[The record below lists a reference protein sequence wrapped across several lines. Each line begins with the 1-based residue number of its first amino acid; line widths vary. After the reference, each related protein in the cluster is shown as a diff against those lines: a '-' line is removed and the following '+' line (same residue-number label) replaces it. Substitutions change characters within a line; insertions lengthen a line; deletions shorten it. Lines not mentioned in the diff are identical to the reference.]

1 MSGHDPPPGRQPAPE
16 RDDARTGPSRRRGI
30 TRVSL
35 PPPSVR
41 SVPFATAV
49 ERFQQVS
56 IEELGTRLADVTFV
70 VVDLETTGGSPK
82 DSAITEIGAVK
93 IRGGQVLGEFQTL
106 VDPGR
111 AIPPYISVLTGI
123 TTMMVAAAPRIG
135 AVLPGFLEFARGA
148 VLVAHNAPFDLGFL
162 KAACAESG
170 MAWPAAASVDTA
182 VLARR
187 LLNRDEVPNC
197 KLATLAPYFSAT
209 TSPTHR
215 ALDDARATVDVLH
228 GLFERLGPLGI
239 TSLEE
244 LTGLTR
250 QIDPER
256 LRKRHL
262 ADGVPRGPGVYL
274 FRGPPPAAGPPRGAG
289 VSLSRGPGGEPLYV
303 GTSND
308 LRSRVRSYFS
318 SSEQRSRITEMVALA
333 QRVDA
338 IPCAHDLEAAVREL
352 RLIAEHKPR
361 YNRRSRFPE
370 RALWVRLT
378 EEPFP
383 RLSVVRRVRPGA
395 GVFLGPFPD
404 RHAADPAVAAV
415 HEALPLRQ
423 CTTRLSPRVPS
434 PACALAGMGRCGA
447 PCTGAQSVEEYASIA
462 AVFRAA
468 VDHDPRALVAPLLA
482 RLDRLA
488 GEERYEDAAVLRD
501 RAAVLVR
508 AVRRRQRLESLAA
521 VQELVLARA
530 DGTGGWHLSVVR
542 RGRLVAAGG
551 APQGMS
557 VRRMLP
563 DLLATA
569 ETPDGP
575 DGELAA
581 TVDETELILRWM
593 EKPGTR
599 LVQLTGTLAS
609 RAPGTGAFSTFLAR
623 VETGRSGRD
632 PFADDRSL
640 GTRARPERVTAG
652 AGGRPRSR
660 LGSPA

>member
-1 MSGHDPPPGRQPAPE
+1 MPFSPARAHYE
-16 RDDARTGPSRRRGI
+16 QVAIDEVG
-30 TRVSL
+30 
-35 PPPSVR
+35 
-41 SVPFATAV
+41 TA
-49 ERFQQVS
+49 
-56 IEELGTRLADVTFV
+56 LADVTFV

-82 DSAITEIGAVK
+82 DNAITEIGAVK
-93 IRGGQVLGEFQTL
+93 VRGGAVLGEFQTL
-106 VDPGR
+106 VDPGC

-123 TTMMVAAAPRIG
+123 TSMMVAAAPRIG

-148 VLVAHNAPFDLGFL
+148 VLVAHNAPFDMGFL
-162 KAACAESG
+162 KAACAENG
-170 MAWPAAASVDTA
+170 LAWPAAASIDTA

-187 LLNRDEVPNC
+187 LLSRDEVPNC

-250 QIDPER
+250 QVDPER

-262 ADGVPRGPGVYL
+262 ADAVPRGPGVYL
-274 FRGPPPAAGPPRGAG
+274 FRGPRD
-289 VSLSRGPGGEPLYV
+289 EPLYV

-318 SSEQRSRITEMVALA
+318 SSEQRSRITEMVGLA
-333 QRVDA
+333 QRVEA

-370 RALWVRLT
+370 RALWIRLT

-383 RLSVVRRVRPGA
+383 RLSVVRRLRPGA

-404 RHAADPAVAAV
+404 RRAADAAVAAV
-415 HEALPLRQ
+415 HESLPLRQ
-423 CTTRLSPRVPS
+423 CTARISPRVRTS
-434 PACALAGMGRCGA
+434 ACALAGMGRCGA
-447 PCTGAQSVEEYASIA
+447 PCTGAQSVDEYASIA

-468 VDHDPRALVAPLLA
+468 VGRDPRALLAPLLS
-482 RLDRLA
+482 RVDRLA
-488 GEERYEDAAVLRD
+488 AEERYEDAALLRD
-501 RAAVLVR
+501 RVAVLVR

-521 VQELVLARA
+521 VPELALARP

-542 RGRLVAAGG
+542 QGRLVSAGVAAEGR
-551 APQGMS
+551 S
-557 VRRMLP
+557 VRRTLAG
-563 DLLATA
+563 LLATA
-569 ETPDGP
+569 ETPTGP
-575 DGELAA
+575 DDEAAA
-581 TVDETELILRWM
+581 TVDETELVLRWM

-599 LVQLTGTLAS
+599 LVDLTGTLAS
-609 RAPGTGAFSTFLAR
+609 PAPGTGAYTRFLAQ
-623 VETGRSGRD
+623 VDAGRTERN
-632 PFADDRSL
+632 PFADGRSL
-640 GTRARPERVTAG
+640 NTRARPERVSAAAG
-652 AGGRPRSR
+652 SARPSR

>member
-1 MSGHDPPPGRQPAPE
+1 M
-16 RDDARTGPSRRRGI
+16 
-30 TRVSL
+30 
-35 PPPSVR
+35 
-41 SVPFATAV
+41 PFTTAGD
-49 ERFQQVS
+49 RYQQVS

-93 IRGGQVLGEFQTL
+93 IKGGAVLGEFQTL
-106 VDPGR
+106 VDPGC

-162 KAACAESG
+162 KAACAEN
-170 MAWPAAASVDTA
+170 AIPWPATASVDTA

-187 LLNRDEVPNC
+187 LLTRDEVPNC
-197 KLATLAPYFSAT
+197 KLATLAPFFSAT

-239 TSLEE
+239 TTLEE
-244 LTGLTR
+244 LTGLSR
-250 QIDPER
+250 QVDPDR

-262 ADGVPRGPGVYL
+262 ADAVPRGPGVYL
-274 FRGPPPAAGPPRGAG
+274 FRGPRD
-289 VSLSRGPGGEPLYV
+289 EPLYV

-318 SSEQRSRITEMVALA
+318 AGEQRSRITEMVALS

-383 RLSVVRRVRPGA
+383 RLSVVRRVRPGT

-404 RHAADPAVAAV
+404 RRAADAAVAAV
-415 HEALPLRQ
+415 HESLPLRQ
-423 CTTRLSPRVPS
+423 CTTRLSPRVLGT
-434 PACALAGMGRCGA
+434 ACALAGMGRCGA
-447 PCTGAQSVEEYASIA
+447 PCTGEQTVDEYASIA
-462 AVFRAA
+462 AAFRAA
-468 VDHDPRALVAPLLA
+468 VDHDPAGLVAPLMA
-482 RLDRLA
+482 RVERLA
-488 GEERYEDAAVLRD
+488 AEERYEDAAILRD
-501 RAAVLVR
+501 RIAVLVR
-508 AVRRRQRLESLAA
+508 AVRRRQRLASLAA
-521 VQELVLARA
+521 VPEFTIARP
-530 DGTGGWHLSVVR
+530 DGAGGWHLTVVR
-542 RGRLVAAGG
+542 RGRLVAAGS
-551 APQGMS
+551 APHATS
-557 VRRMLP
+557 VRSALAG
-563 DLLATA
+563 LLLTA
-569 ETPDGP
+569 ETPTGP
-575 DGELAA
+575 DDELAA
-581 TVDETELILRWM
+581 SVDETELILRWM

-599 LVQLTGTLAS
+599 LVELTGILAS
-609 RAPGTGAFSTFLAR
+609 PAPGTGAFTAFLDR
-623 VETGRSGRD
+623 VEAGRSDRN
-632 PFADDRSL
+632 PFADERSL
-640 GTRARPERVTAG
+640 GTRSRPERVTAG
-652 AGGRPRSR
+652 AGGRLAAR
-660 LGSPA
+660 LGSTV

>member
-1 MSGHDPPPGRQPAPE
+1 M
-16 RDDARTGPSRRRGI
+16 
-30 TRVSL
+30 
-35 PPPSVR
+35 
-41 SVPFATAV
+41 PFSTALD
-49 ERFQQVS
+49 RYHQVS

-111 AIPPYISVLTGI
+111 EIPPYISVLTGI
-123 TTMMVAAAPRIG
+123 TSMMVAAAPRIG
-135 AVLPGFLEFARGA
+135 TVLPAFLEFARGA

-162 KAACAESG
+162 KAACAETG
-170 MAWPAAASVDTA
+170 TAWPPAASVDTA

-187 LLNRDEVPNC
+187 LLTRDEVPNC
-197 KLATLAPYFSAT
+197 KLATLAPFFSAT
-209 TSPTHR
+209 TSPTHP
-215 ALDDARATVDVLH
+215 AQDDARATVDHLTRHVDP
-228 GLFERLGPLGI
+228 LGPQPKP
-239 TSLEE
+239 TLEE
-244 LTGLTR
+244 LTGLAR
-250 QIDPER
+250 QVDPER

-262 ADGVPRGPGVYL
+262 ADSVPRGPGVYL
-274 FRGPPPAAGPPRGAG
+274 FRGPRD
-289 VSLSRGPGGEPLYV
+289 EPLYV

-318 SSEQRSRITEMVALA
+318 AGEQRSRITEMVALS

-370 RALWVRLT
+370 RALCQRLT

-383 RLSVVRRVRPGA
+383 RLSVVRRVRPGT

-404 RHAADPAVAAV
+404 RRAADAAVAAV

-423 CTTRLSPRVPS
+423 CTGRLSLRVLGS
-434 PACALAGMGRCGA
+434 ACALGEMGRCGA
-447 PCTGAQSVEEYASIA
+447 PGPGAQSVDEYASIA

-468 VDHDPRALVAPLLA
+468 VHHDPSALVAPLLA
-482 RLDRLA
+482 RVERLSA
-488 GEERYEDAAVLRD
+488 DERYEDAAMLRD
-501 RAAVLVR
+501 RVAVLVR

-521 VQELVLARA
+521 VPELSIARP
-530 DGTGGWHLSVVR
+530 DGSGGWHLSVVR

-551 APQGMS
+551 APQATS
-557 VRRMLP
+557 VRSTLAG
-563 DLLATA
+563 LLLTA
-569 ETPDGP
+569 ETPTGP

-581 TVDETELILRWM
+581 SVDETELILRWM

-599 LVQLTGTLAS
+599 LVELTGTLAS
-609 RAPGTGAFSTFLAR
+609 PAPGTGAFNAFLAR
-623 VETGRSGRD
+623 VEAGRADRN
-632 PFADDRSL
+632 PFADGRSL

-652 AGGRPRSR
+652 VSAR
-660 LGSPA
+660 LGSPS

>member
-1 MSGHDPPPGRQPAPE
+1 VPSSPVLPLP
-16 RDDARTGPSRRRGI
+16 DAQHALQRY
-30 TRVSL
+30 
-35 PPPSVR
+35 
-41 SVPFATAV
+41 A
-49 ERFQQVS
+49 QVT
-56 IEELGTRLADVTFV
+56 IDELGTPLADVTFV

-93 IRGGQVLGEFQTL
+93 IRGGVVLGEFQTL

-111 AIPPYISVLTGI
+111 EIPPYISVLTGI
-123 TTMMVAAAPRIG
+123 TSMMVAAAPRIG

-162 KAACAESG
+162 KAACAENG
-170 MAWPAAASVDTA
+170 MAWPATASVDTA

-187 LLNRDEVPNC
+187 LLTRDEVPNC
-197 KLATLAPYFSAT
+197 KLATLAPYFSAA

-215 ALDDARATVDVLH
+215 ALDDAKATVDVLH

-250 QIDPER
+250 QVDPER

-262 ADGVPRGPGVYL
+262 ADDVPRGPGVYL
-274 FRGPPPAAGPPRGAG
+274 FRGPRD
-289 VSLSRGPGGEPLYV
+289 EPLYV

-318 SSEQRSRITEMVALA
+318 SGEQRSRITEMVALS

-383 RLSVVRRVRPGA
+383 RLSVVRRVRPGT

-404 RHAADPAVAAV
+404 RRAADAAVAAV
-415 HEALPLRQ
+415 HESLPLRQ
-423 CTTRLSPRVPS
+423 CTTRISARAPAGA
-434 PACALAGMGRCGA
+434 ACALAGMGRCGA

-468 VDHDPRALVAPLLA
+468 VDQDPRDLVAPLLA
-482 RLDRLA
+482 RVDRPA
-488 GEERYEDAAVLRD
+488 AAERYEDAAVLRD
-501 RAAVLVR
+501 RVAVLVR

-521 VQELVLARA
+521 VPELSIARP
-530 DGTGGWHLSVVR
+530 DGSGGWHLSVVR
-542 RGRLVAAGG
+542 RGRLVAAGS
-551 APQGMS
+551 APLGTS
-557 VRRMLP
+557 VRDMLSG
-563 DLLATA
+563 LRATA
-569 ETPDGP
+569 ETLPGTD
-575 DGELAA
+575 DEQV
-581 TVDETELILRWM
+581 TSVDETELVLRWM

-599 LVQLTGTLAS
+599 LVEVTGTLACP
-609 RAPGTGAFSTFLAR
+609 APGTGAFNAFLAR
-623 VETGRSGRD
+623 IESGRTGRD
-632 PFADDRSL
+632 PFADGRSL
-640 GTRARPERVTAG
+640 GTRARPERVSAG
-652 AGGRPRSR
+652 VGSRPPAR
-660 LGSPA
+660 LASPA

>member
-1 MSGHDPPPGRQPAPE
+1 
-16 RDDARTGPSRRRGI
+16 
-30 TRVSL
+30 
-35 PPPSVR
+35 
-41 SVPFATAV
+41 VPFSAALD
-49 ERFQQVS
+49 RYQQVS

-93 IRGGQVLGEFQTL
+93 VRGGQVLGEFQTL

-111 AIPPYISVLTGI
+111 EIPPYISVLTGI
-123 TTMMVAAAPRIG
+123 TSMMVAAAPRIG
-135 AVLPGFLEFARGA
+135 TVLPAFLEFARGA

-162 KAACAESG
+162 KAACAETG
-170 MAWPAAASVDTA
+170 VAWPPAASVDTA

-187 LLNRDEVPNC
+187 LLSRDEVPNC

-239 TSLEE
+239 TTLEE

-250 QIDPER
+250 QVDPER

-262 ADGVPRGPGVYL
+262 ADAVPRGPGVYL
-274 FRGPPPAAGPPRGAG
+274 FRGPRD
-289 VSLSRGPGGEPLYV
+289 EPLYV

-308 LRSRVRSYFS
+308 MRSRVRSYFS
-318 SSEQRSRITEMVALA
+318 AGEQRSRITEMVALS

-378 EEPFP
+378 EEAFP
-383 RLSVVRRVRPGA
+383 RLSVVRRVRPGS

-404 RHAADPAVAAV
+404 RRAADAAVAAV

-423 CTTRLSPRVPS
+423 CTTRISPRVPGT
-434 PACALAGMGRCGA
+434 ACALAGMGRCGA
-447 PCTGAQSVEEYASIA
+447 PCTGAQSVDEYATIA

-468 VDHDPRALVAPLLA
+468 VDHDPSALVAPLLA
-482 RLDRLA
+482 RVDRLA
-488 GEERYEDAAVLRD
+488 AAERYEDAAMLRD
-501 RAAVLVR
+501 RVAVLVR

-521 VQELVLARA
+521 VAELAIARP
-530 DGTGGWHLSVVR
+530 DGAGGWHLSVVR

-551 APQGMS
+551 APHATS
-557 VRRMLP
+557 VRSTLVG
-563 DLLATA
+563 LLLTA
-569 ETPDGP
+569 ETPTGP
-575 DGELAA
+575 DDELAA
-581 TVDETELILRWM
+581 SVDETELILRWM

-599 LVQLTGTLAS
+599 LVEVTGTLAS
-609 RAPGTGAFSTFLAR
+609 PAPGTGAFNAFLAR
-623 VETGRSGRD
+623 VETGRTGRD
-632 PFADDRSL
+632 PFADGRSL

-652 AGGRPRSR
+652 AGGPGRAR

>member
-1 MSGHDPPPGRQPAPE
+1 MPSSPAPPVP
-16 RDDARTGPSRRRGI
+16 A
-30 TRVSL
+30 TRYVQ
-35 PPPSVR
+35 
-41 SVPFATAV
+41 AT
-49 ERFQQVS
+49 
-56 IEELGTRLADVTFV
+56 IEELGTPLADVTFV

-93 IRGGQVLGEFQTL
+93 VRGGVVLGEFQTL
-106 VDPGR
+106 VDPGCE
-111 AIPPYISVLTGI
+111 IPPYISVLTGI
-123 TTMMVAAAPRIG
+123 TSMMVAAAPRIG

-170 MAWPAAASVDTA
+170 IAWPAAASVDTA

-187 LLNRDEVPNC
+187 LLTRDEVPNC
-197 KLATLAPYFSAT
+197 KLGTLAPFFSAS

-250 QIDPER
+250 QVDPER
-256 LRKRHL
+256 RRKRHL
-262 ADGVPRGPGVYL
+262 ADDVPHGPGVYL
-274 FRGPPPAAGPPRGAG
+274 FRGPRD
-289 VSLSRGPGGEPLYV
+289 EPLYV

-308 LRSRVRSYFS
+308 LRSRVRSYFTS
-318 SSEQRSRITEMVALA
+318 GEQRSRITEMVALS

-370 RALWVRLT
+370 RALWIRLT

-404 RHAADPAVAAV
+404 RRAADAAVAAV
-415 HEALPLRQ
+415 HEAIPLRQ
-423 CTTRLSPRVPS
+423 CTGRLSIRVLGT
-434 PACALAGMGRCGA
+434 ACALAGMGRCGA
-447 PCTGAQSVEEYASIA
+447 PCTGAQSVDEYAAIA

-468 VDHDPRALVAPLLA
+468 VDHDPRDLVAPLLA
-482 RLDRLA
+482 RVDRLA

-501 RAAVLVR
+501 RIAVLVR

-521 VQELVLARA
+521 VPELVLARS
-530 DGTGGWHLSVVR
+530 DGAGGWQLSVVR
-542 RGRLVAAGG
+542 RGRLVAAGV
-551 APQGMS
+551 APVGTS
-557 VRRMLP
+557 VRGTLA
-563 DLLATA
+563 DLLTTA
-569 ETPDGP
+569 ETPAGP

-581 TVDETELILRWM
+581 SVDETELVLRWM

-599 LVQLTGTLAS
+599 LVELSGTLACP
-609 RAPGTGAFSTFLAR
+609 APGTGPFTGFLDR

-632 PFADDRSL
+632 PFADARSL
-640 GTRARPERVTAG
+640 GTRARPDRVTAG
-652 AGGRPRSR
+652 AGGAARPR
-660 LGSPA
+660 

>member
-1 MSGHDPPPGRQPAPE
+1 MPSSPA
-16 RDDARTGPSRRRGI
+16 
-30 TRVSL
+30 
-35 PPPSVR
+35 
-41 SVPFATAV
+41 VPRPTTQRY
-49 ERFQQVS
+49 EQVT
-56 IEELGTRLADVTFV
+56 IEEVGTPLADVTFV

-93 IRGGQVLGEFQTL
+93 VRGGVILGEFQTL
-106 VDPGR
+106 VDPGC

-123 TTMMVAAAPRIG
+123 TSMMVAAAPRIG

-148 VLVAHNAPFDLGFL
+148 VLVAHNAPFDIGFL
-162 KAACAESG
+162 KAACAENG
-170 MAWPAAASVDTA
+170 IAWPAAASVDTA

-187 LLNRDEVPNC
+187 LLTRDEVPNC
-197 KLATLAPYFSAT
+197 KLATLAPYFSAS

-250 QIDPER
+250 QVDPER
-256 LRKRHL
+256 RRKRHL
-262 ADGVPRGPGVYL
+262 ADGVPHGPGVYL
-274 FRGPPPAAGPPRGAG
+274 FRGPRD
-289 VSLSRGPGGEPLYV
+289 EPLYV

-308 LRSRVRSYFS
+308 LRSRVRSYFTS
-318 SSEQRSRITEMVALA
+318 GEQRSRITEMVALS

-370 RALWVRLT
+370 RALWIRLT

-404 RHAADPAVAAV
+404 RRAADAAVAAV

-423 CTTRLSPRVPS
+423 CTTRLSPRVPTA
-434 PACALAGMGRCGA
+434 ACALFDMGRCGG
-447 PCTGAQSVEEYASIA
+447 PCIGAQSVADYASIA
-462 AVFRAA
+462 SVFRAA
-468 VDHDPRALVAPLLA
+468 VDHDPRELVAPLLG
-482 RLDRLA
+482 RVDRLGA
-488 GEERYEDAAVLRD
+488 AERYEDAAVLRD
-501 RAAVLVR
+501 RVAVLVR

-521 VQELVLARA
+521 VPELVLARS
-530 DGTGGWHLSVVR
+530 DGSGGWHLSVVR

-551 APQGMS
+551 APRGTS
-557 VRRMLP
+557 VRGTLP
-563 DLLATA
+563 GLMSTA
-569 ETPDGP
+569 ETPVGP
-575 DGELAA
+575 DDELAA

-599 LVQLTGTLAS
+599 LVELTGTLACA
-609 RAPGTGAFSTFLAR
+609 APGTGSFSGFLSR
-623 VETGRSGRD
+623 VEAGRTDRN
-632 PFADDRSL
+632 PFSDDRSL
-640 GTRARPERVTAG
+640 GTRARPERVSAG
-652 AGGRPRSR
+652 AGVPVPSR
-660 LGSPA
+660 LGSSA

>member
-1 MSGHDPPPGRQPAPE
+1 MID
-16 RDDARTGPSRRRGI
+16 
-30 TRVSL
+30 
-35 PPPSVR
+35 
-41 SVPFATAV
+41 
-49 ERFQQVS
+49 
-56 IEELGTRLADVTFV
+56 ELGTPLADVTFV

-93 IRGGQVLGEFQTL
+93 VRGGVVIGEFQTL
-106 VDPGR
+106 VDPGHE
-111 AIPPYISVLTGI
+111 IPPYISVLTGI

-135 AVLPGFLEFARGA
+135 AVLPGFLEFARDA

-162 KAACAESG
+162 KAACAENG
-170 MAWPAAASVDTA
+170 IAWPAASSVDTA

-187 LLNRDEVPNC
+187 LLSRDEVPNC
-197 KLATLAPYFSAT
+197 KLATLAPYFRAT

-274 FRGPPPAAGPPRGAG
+274 FRGPRD
-289 VSLSRGPGGEPLYV
+289 EPLYV

-404 RHAADPAVAAV
+404 RRAADAAVAAV
-415 HEALPLRQ
+415 HESLPLRQ
-423 CTTRLSPRVPS
+423 CTMRISPRSTVGS
-434 PACALAGMGRCGA
+434 ACALAGMGRCGA
-447 PCTGAQSVEEYASIA
+447 PCTGSQSTEEYASIA
-462 AVFRAA
+462 AVFAAA
-468 VDHDPRALVAPLLA
+468 VGSDPSALVAPLLA
-482 RLDRLA
+482 RVDRLA
-488 GEERYEDAAVLRD
+488 AEERYEDAAVLRD

-521 VQELVLARA
+521 VPELVLARS
-530 DGTGGWHLSVVR
+530 DGSGGWHLSVVR
-542 RGRLVAAGG
+542 RGRLVAAGA
-551 APQGMS
+551 APLGTS
-557 VRRMLP
+557 VRGTLSG
-563 DLLATA
+563 LLITA
-569 ETPDGP
+569 ETITGP
-575 DGELAA
+575 DEEQAT
-581 TVDETELILRWM
+581 TVDETELVLRWM

-599 LVQLTGTLAS
+599 LVQVTGVLACP
-609 RAPGTGAFSTFLAR
+609 APGTGPFTSFLDR
-623 VETGRSGRD
+623 VATGRSGSD
-632 PFADDRSL
+632 PFADERSL

-652 AGGRPRSR
+652 ASGRGRAP
-660 LGSPA
+660 LGSPT

>member
-1 MSGHDPPPGRQPAPE
+1 M
-16 RDDARTGPSRRRGI
+16 
-30 TRVSL
+30 
-35 PPPSVR
+35 
-41 SVPFATAV
+41 PFSTAV
-49 ERFQQVS
+49 DRYHQVS

-162 KAACAESG
+162 KAACQENG
-170 MAWPAAASVDTA
+170 IAWPASASVDTA

-187 LLNRDEVPNC
+187 LLTRDEVPNC
-197 KLATLAPYFSAT
+197 KLATLAPFFRAT

-239 TSLEE
+239 TTLEE

-250 QIDPER
+250 QVDPER

-262 ADGVPRGPGVYL
+262 ADAVPRGPGVYL
-274 FRGPPPAAGPPRGAG
+274 FRGPRD
-289 VSLSRGPGGEPLYV
+289 EPLYV

-318 SSEQRSRITEMVALA
+318 AGEQRSRITEMVALS

-383 RLSVVRRVRPGA
+383 RLSVVRRVRPGT

-404 RHAADPAVAAV
+404 RRAADAAVAAV

-423 CTTRLSPRVPS
+423 CTGRLSLRVLGS
-434 PACALAGMGRCGA
+434 ACALGEMGRCGA
-447 PCTGAQSVEEYASIA
+447 PCTGAQSVDEYASIV

-468 VDHDPRALVAPLLA
+468 VHHDPSALVAPLLA
-482 RLDRLA
+482 RVERLSA
-488 GEERYEDAAVLRD
+488 DERYEDAAMLRD
-501 RAAVLVR
+501 RVAVLVR

-521 VQELVLARA
+521 VPELSIARP
-530 DGTGGWHLSVVR
+530 DGSGGWHLSVVR

-551 APQGMS
+551 ALQATS
-557 VRRMLP
+557 VRSTLAG
-563 DLLATA
+563 LLLTA
-569 ETPDGP
+569 ETPTGP

-581 TVDETELILRWM
+581 SVDETELILRWM

-599 LVQLTGTLAS
+599 LVELDGTLAS
-609 RAPGTGAFSTFLAR
+609 PAPGTGAFNAFLAR
-623 VETGRSGRD
+623 VEAGRADRN
-632 PFADDRSL
+632 PFADGRSL

-652 AGGRPRSR
+652 VGAR
-660 LGSPA
+660 LGSPS

>member
-1 MSGHDPPPGRQPAPE
+1 M
-16 RDDARTGPSRRRGI
+16 
-30 TRVSL
+30 
-35 PPPSVR
+35 PPSPALDHR
-41 SVPFATAV
+41 ETGRY
-49 ERFQQVS
+49 EQVS
-56 IEELGTRLADVTFV
+56 IEELGTPLAGVTFV

-93 IRGGQVLGEFQTL
+93 VRGGAVLGEFQTL

-111 AIPPYISVLTGI
+111 EIPPYISVLTGI
-123 TTMMVAAAPRIG
+123 TSTMVATAPRIG
-135 AVLPGFLEFARGA
+135 AVLPAFLEFARGA
-148 VLVAHNAPFDLGFL
+148 VLVAHNAPFDIGFL
-162 KAACAESG
+162 KAACAENG
-170 MAWPAAASVDTA
+170 LAWPPAASVDTA

-187 LLNRDEVPNC
+187 LLSRDEVPNC

-228 GLFERLGPLGI
+228 GLFERLGPLGV

-244 LTGLTR
+244 LTGLTH
-250 QIDPER
+250 QVDPDR

-262 ADGVPRGPGVYL
+262 ADGVPHGPGVYL
-274 FRGPPPAAGPPRGAG
+274 FRGPRD
-289 VSLSRGPGGEPLYV
+289 EPLYV

-318 SSEQRSRITEMVALA
+318 AGEQRSRITEMVALS

-395 GVFLGPFPD
+395 GVFLGPFPH
-404 RHAADPAVAAV
+404 RQAADAAVAAV
-415 HEALPLRQ
+415 HESLPLRQ
-423 CTTRLSPRVPS
+423 CTTRLSPRTPGT
-434 PACALAGMGRCGA
+434 ACELAEMGRCGA
-447 PCTGAQSVEEYASIA
+447 PCTGAQSVAEYAAVA

-468 VDHDPRALVAPLLA
+468 VEGDPRALVGPLLA
-482 RLDRLA
+482 RVERLA
-488 GEERYEDAAVLRD
+488 VEERYEDAAVLRD
-501 RAAVLVR
+501 RVAVLVR

-521 VQELVLARA
+521 VPELVLARS
-530 DGTGGWHLSVVR
+530 DGDGGWHLSVVR
-542 RGRLVAAGG
+542 RGRLVAAGN
-551 APQGMS
+551 APRGTS
-557 VRRMLP
+557 VRGVLP
-563 DLLATA
+563 GLLATA
-569 ETPDGP
+569 ETPAGP
-575 DGELAA
+575 DDESAA
-581 TVDETELILRWM
+581 TVDETELVMRWM
-593 EKPGTR
+593 ERPGTR
-599 LVQLTGTLAS
+599 LVELRGTLACA
-609 RAPGTGAFSTFLAR
+609 APGTGAYSGFLAR
-623 VETGRSGRD
+623 VDSGRTGRD
-632 PFADDRSL
+632 PFADSRSL

-652 AGGRPRSR
+652 AGAAARPP
-660 LGSPA
+660 LASPS

>member
-1 MSGHDPPPGRQPAPE
+1 MPSTPAPPRYE
-16 RDDARTGPSRRRGI
+16 
-30 TRVSL
+30 
-35 PPPSVR
+35 
-41 SVPFATAV
+41 
-49 ERFQQVS
+49 QVS
-56 IEELGTRLADVTFV
+56 IEELGTALAEVTFV

-93 IRGGQVLGEFQTL
+93 VRGGTVLGEFQTL

-111 AIPPYISVLTGI
+111 EIPPYISVLTGI
-123 TTMMVAAAPRIG
+123 TSMMVAAAPRIG

-162 KAACAESG
+162 KAACAENG
-170 MAWPAAASVDTA
+170 IPWPTAASVDTA

-187 LLNRDEVPNC
+187 LLSRDEVPNC

-250 QIDPER
+250 QVDPDR

-262 ADGVPRGPGVYL
+262 ADSVPRGPGVYL
-274 FRGPPPAAGPPRGAG
+274 FRGPRD
-289 VSLSRGPGGEPLYV
+289 EPLYV

-308 LRSRVRSYFS
+308 LRTRVRSYFTAG
-318 SSEQRSRITEMVALA
+318 EQRSRITEMVALT
-333 QRVDA
+333 QRIDA

-383 RLSVVRRVRPGA
+383 RLSVVRRVRPAA

-404 RHAADPAVAAV
+404 RRAADAAVAAV

-423 CTTRLSPRVPS
+423 CTTRLSPRVFGT
-434 PACALAGMGRCGA
+434 ACALAGMGRCGA
-447 PCTGAQSVEEYASIA
+447 PCTGAQSVTEYASIA
-462 AVFRAA
+462 AVFQVA
-468 VDHDPRALVAPLLA
+468 VQHDPTGLVAPLLN
-482 RLDRLA
+482 RVDRLA
-488 GEERYEDAAVLRD
+488 AEERYEDAALLRD
-501 RAAVLVR
+501 RIAVLVR

-521 VQELVLARA
+521 VPELVLARP
-530 DGTGGWHLSVVR
+530 DGAAGWHLSIVR
-542 RGRLVAAGG
+542 RGRLVAAGA
-551 APQGMS
+551 APAATS
-557 VRRMLP
+557 VRSVLAG
-563 DLLATA
+563 LLMTA
-569 ETPDGP
+569 ETPTGP
-575 DGELAA
+575 DDELAA
-581 TVDETELILRWM
+581 TVDETELVLRWM

-599 LVQLTGTLAS
+599 LVELTGTLACP
-609 RAPGTGAFSTFLAR
+609 APGTGAYTDFLAR
-623 VETGRSGRD
+623 VETGRTDRD
-632 PFADDRSL
+632 PFADGRSL

-652 AGGRPRSR
+652 AGAASR
-660 LGSPA
+660 APIASPA

>member
-1 MSGHDPPPGRQPAPE
+1 MPSSPALD
-16 RDDARTGPSRRRGI
+16 RYR
-30 TRVSL
+30 
-35 PPPSVR
+35 
-41 SVPFATAV
+41 
-49 ERFQQVS
+49 QVS

-93 IRGGQVLGEFQTL
+93 IRGGEVLGEFQTL
-106 VDPGR
+106 VDPGCE
-111 AIPPYISVLTGI
+111 IPPYISVLTGI
-123 TTMMVAAAPRIG
+123 TSMMVAAAPRIG
-135 AVLPGFLEFARGA
+135 TVLPAFLEFARGA

-162 KAACAESG
+162 KAACAETG
-170 MAWPAAASVDTA
+170 LAWPPAASVDTA

-187 LLNRDEVPNC
+187 LLTRDEVPNC
-197 KLATLAPYFSAT
+197 KLATLAPYFAAT

-239 TSLEE
+239 TTLEE
-244 LTGLTR
+244 LTSLTR
-250 QIDPER
+250 QVDPER

-262 ADGVPRGPGVYL
+262 ADAVPRGPGVYL
-274 FRGPPPAAGPPRGAG
+274 FRGPRD
-289 VSLSRGPGGEPLYV
+289 EPLYV

-318 SSEQRSRITEMVALA
+318 AGEQRSRITEMVALS

-383 RLSVVRRVRPGA
+383 RLSVVRRVRPGT

-404 RHAADPAVAAV
+404 RRAADAAVAAV

-423 CTTRLSPRVPS
+423 CTTRVSPRGNGT
-434 PACALAGMGRCGA
+434 ACALAGMGRCGA
-447 PCTGAQSVEEYASIA
+447 PCTGAQSVEEYASVA

-468 VDHDPRALVAPLLA
+468 VDHDPAALVAPLLA
-482 RLDRLA
+482 RVDRLSA
-488 GEERYEDAAVLRD
+488 EKRYEDAAVLRD
-501 RAAVLVR
+501 RVAVLVR

-521 VQELVLARA
+521 VAELAIARP
-530 DGTGGWHLSVVR
+530 DGGGGWHLSVVR

-551 APQGMS
+551 APQATS
-557 VRRMLP
+557 VRATLAR
-563 DLLATA
+563 LLLTA
-569 ETPDGP
+569 ETPTGP
-575 DGELAA
+575 DDELAA
-581 TVDETELILRWM
+581 SVDETELILRWM

-599 LVQLTGTLAS
+599 LVEVTGTLAS
-609 RAPGTGAFSTFLAR
+609 PAPGTGAFSSFLAR
-623 VETGRSGRD
+623 VEAGRIDRD
-632 PFADDRSL
+632 PFADGRSL

-652 AGGRPRSR
+652 AGAR